1 MSALIDIIAY
11 RWKAVA
17 AILTPAV
24 VVLAAPMATGVAPAP
39 EDYWKA
45 LAAAL
50 LTGFAVERTGNRPNA
65 GEELVDPD
73 GLIYADGDELDDDEP
88 QHRAES

>member
-1 MSALIDIIAY
+1 MSALIDLIAY
-11 RWKAVA
+11 RWKALA
-17 AILTPAV
+17 AFLTPAV
-24 VVLAAPMATGVAPAP
+24 VVLAAPMATGVAPAS

-50 LTGFAVERTGNRPNA
+50 LTGFAVERVGNRPDA

-73 GLIYADGDELDDDEP
+73 GLIYAVGDEVNEP
-88 QHRAES
+88 GEHRAES